1 MCVKVL
7 KRNKISFFAKDDQ
20 SWREEY
26 CDTILALAYGVC
38 SNEDEVKVKRLTGL
52 GIKPWL
58 DLLVS
63 FCVITGLKKT
73 TVFGW
78 LGKKK
83 PELKQDNFIEAY
95 NEACAIVSAR
105 LAGGM
110 LDNVYKK
117 ENVETLMWWK
127 FREKICL
134 PKEQPQVN
142 VNSTF
147 SSNEVMER
155 LKKALQ

>member
-1 MCVKVL
+1 MVKLL
-7 KRNKISFFAKDDQ
+7 KRSKISFFIKDDQ

-26 CDTILALAYGVC
+26 CDILLALAYGVC
-38 SNEDEVKVKRLTGL
+38 RHEDETAVKKLENL

-58 DLLVS
+58 DLLVA
-63 FCVITGLKKT
+63 FCIVAKLKKT
-73 TVFGW
+73 TVLGW

-127 FREKICL
+127 FREKICP

-142 VNSTF
+142 VNSSF
-147 SSNEVMER
+147 SSSEVIDR
-155 LKKALQ
+155 LKQALK